1 MTDIAQATTQLQTLA
16 VTLAAEIE
24 RDHPSQSVEP
34 ATLFAMAWYHQVNA
48 DLEARIAR
56 AVAAGN
62 EESGR
67 HAEIAKKMA
76 RIYHGDAINDTT
88 MPLAGQEPM
97 IHMMKITGKQV
108 VSLGY
113 NIAGA
118 IPLWAHYIH
127 VVRELEVGGK
137 LTIKLK

>member
-1 MTDIAQATTQLQTLA
+1 MTDITTATAKIQTLA
-16 VTLAAEIE
+16 VTLAAEIG

-34 ATLFAMAWYHQVNA
+34 ARLLAMAWYYQVNA

-76 RIYHGDAINDTT
+76 TIYHGGAINDTT
-88 MPLAGQEPM
+88 MPLAGQQPM

-118 IPLWAHYIH
+118 TPLWAHYVP
-127 VVRELEVGGK
+127 VVRELEAEGK
-137 LTIKLK
+137 LKITVK